1 MHSVPCISS
10 NLCPSKGPPTC
21 NHFSHILDSGNKDI
35 VFSSPQ
41 PSCHCTRYKES
52 TEPGGRERVN
62 HTQHCRTAFKS
73 PSSSVSVSLSTP
85 LTPGCAPHLTPSV
98 SESHVQPTG
107 GTFHSENK
115 VGIKIFFGS
124 MEQFLTD
131 ISFLQSSKLLAR
143 YHAVMEVQILL

>member
-1 MHSVPCISS
+1 MSLHLIQR
-10 NLCPSKGPPTC
+10 KYR
-21 NHFSHILDSGNKDI
+21 
-35 VFSSPQ
+35 
-41 PSCHCTRYKES
+41 TRGQG
-52 TEPGGRERVN
+52 TGEP
-62 HTQHCRTAFKS
+62 HTALQEAFKS

-85 LTPGCAPHLTPSV
+85 LTLGCAPHLTPSV

-107 GTFHSENK
+107 GIFHSENK